1 MASQATLVGEKIVTT
16 NQLTFQSIV
25 VKTMVV
31 HTITYMVFGLLA
43 FTIFDYSTQF
53 AETDLRLL
61 MRQTDHPLVMAG
73 PLLQPIRGFLFGI
86 AFYLLREVLFGRKYG
101 WLTLWIVLVIMGIL
115 STFGPSPGSIEGMIY
130 TIFPILSH
138 VSGGLLEVCLQA
150 LALSVLVCYW
160 VNHPEKR
167 WLSWVL
173 GALFVI
179 TLLLP
184 SLGLLMEYLS

>member
-1 MASQATLVGEKIVTT
+1 MATQATLFREEIVTT
-16 NQLTFQSIV
+16 NQPPFQSIV

-31 HTITYMVFGLLA
+31 HTITYMVFGILA

-73 PLLQPIRGFLFGI
+73 PLFQPIRGFLFGI
-86 AFYLLREVLFGRKYG
+86 AFYLLREVLFGKKNG
-101 WLTLWIVLVIMGIL
+101 WLTMWLVLIIMGIL

-138 VSGGLLEVCLQA
+138 VSLGQLEVYLQA
-150 LALSVLVCYW
+150 LTLSVLVCYW
-160 VNHPEKR
+160 VNHPEKNGSTGSLAYSLR
-167 WLSWVL
+167 SRCCC
-173 GALFVI
+173 
-179 TLLLP
+179 LLWA
-184 SLGLLMEYLS
+184 